1 MKKAAL
7 IIFQKNEELGK
18 VKTRLAV
25 TVGEEKAL
33 EIYRILISY
42 TYQVIQD
49 LPLTTYIFFSNFI
62 PNSVADIP
70 SNFVLRLQEG
80 ENLGERMS
88 NAFQLLFKSGYQRIL
103 ILGTDCAQL
112 ESRHI
117 KDAIQKLDEKDVVIG
132 PAEDGGYYLLGMNKS
147 TTSLFEEIEWSTSQV
162 FSQTIEKLTRAE
174 LSYDT
179 IETLSDVDVEEDWE
193 KVKMKFN

>member
-7 IIFQKNEELGK
+7 IILQKNEELGK

-117 KDAIQKLDEKDVVIG
+117 TDAIQKLDEKDVVIG
-132 PAEDGGYYLLGMNKS
+132 PAEDGGYYLLGMKKS
-147 TTSLFEEIEWSTSQV
+147 TTSLFEGIEWSTSQV

-174 LSYDT
+174 LSYGI

>member
-132 PAEDGGYYLLGMNKS
+132 PAEDGGYYLLGMKKS
-147 TTSLFEEIEWSTSQV
+147 TTSLFEGIEWSTSQV

-174 LSYDT
+174 LSYGI

>member
-70 SNFVLRLQEG
+70 SNFILRLQEG

-117 KDAIQKLDEKDVVIG
+117 TDAIQKLDEKDVVIG
-132 PAEDGGYYLLGMNKS
+132 PAEDGGYYLLGMKKS
-147 TTSLFEEIEWSTSQV
+147 TTSLFEGIEWSTSQV

-174 LSYDT
+174 LSYGI

>member
-117 KDAIQKLDEKDVVIG
+117 TDAIQKLDEKDVVIG
-132 PAEDGGYYLLGMNKS
+132 PAEDGGYYLLGMKKS
-147 TTSLFEEIEWSTSQV
+147 TTSLFEGIEWSTSQV
-162 FSQTIEKLTRAE
+162 FSQTIEKLTQAE
-174 LSYDT
+174 LSYGI

>member
-1 MKKAAL
+1 
-7 IIFQKNEELGK
+7 
-18 VKTRLAV
+18 
-25 TVGEEKAL
+25 
-33 EIYRILISY
+33 
-42 TYQVIQD
+42 
-49 LPLTTYIFFSNFI
+49 
-62 PNSVADIP
+62 
-70 SNFVLRLQEG
+70 
-80 ENLGERMS
+80 MS

-117 KDAIQKLDEKDVVIG
+117 TDAIQKLDEKDVVIG
-132 PAEDGGYYLLGMNKS
+132 PAEDGGYYLLGMKKS
-147 TTSLFEEIEWSTSQV
+147 TTSLFEGIEWSTSQV

-174 LSYDT
+174 LSYGI